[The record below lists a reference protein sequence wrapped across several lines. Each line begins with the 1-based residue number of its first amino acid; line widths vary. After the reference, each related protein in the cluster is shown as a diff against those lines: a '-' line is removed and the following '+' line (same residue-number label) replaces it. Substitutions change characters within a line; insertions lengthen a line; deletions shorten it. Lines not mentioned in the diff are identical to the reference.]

1 MWILIIIVFVLV
13 LLVIT
18 VLLSKINMDI
28 RLSKYGKNDE
38 VVFNITMLYGLI
50 RYHYDLPMLKFE
62 NMKKGLTVKVN
73 KRKNVGMGASTSKE
87 DSETQVNRRKIDL
100 WMREVHEI
108 LEATESFK
116 IWMKRTLSRLSIV
129 KLTWSTQFSI
139 GDAASTAI
147 ATGVVWSVKTFI
159 IGWLSYQVRMKN
171 HPQLVVVPVFEDN
184 PQFSTDISCTAHI
197 TLGYAL
203 YAGSVLIFRV
213 LKIKGGVKR
222 WKALLFKR

>member
-1 MWILIIIVFVLV
+1 VWILIIIVFVLV

-62 NMKKGLTVKVN
+62 NMEKGLTVKVK
-73 KRKNVGMGASTSKE
+73 KRKNVGMGASRKE
-87 DSETQVNRRKIDL
+87 DSETQVNRRKIDF
-100 WMREVHEI
+100 WMREVQEI

-147 ATGVVWSVKTFI
+147 ATGLVWSVKTFI
-159 IGWLSYQVRMKN
+159 IGWLSYQVRMRN
-171 HPQLVVVPVFEDN
+171 HPQLVVVPVFEDH
-184 PQFSTDISCTAHI
+184 PQFSTEISCTAHI

-203 YAGSVLIFRV
+203 YAGLVLIVRV

-222 WKALLFKR
+222 WKALLFKH